1 MCSNEEIEHREIS
14 SLAQGHTAQ
23 KHSSSSFL
31 LDGGWQ
37 CHVYLLKM
45 QLWDSPRGAVT
56 RDLPINAGDTGL
68 IPDLG
73 GFHTPQGNY
82 DQAPQL
88 LGLCPR
94 ARAPQQEKPPQ

>member
-23 KHSSSSFL
+23 KHSSSSFP
-31 LDGGWQ
+31 LDGDWQ

-45 QLWDSPRGAVT
+45 LLWDSPGGAVT
-56 RDLPINAGDTGL
+56 RDLPVNAGDTGL

-73 GFHTPQGNY
+73 RFHTPQGN
-82 DQAPQL
+82 
-88 LGLCPR
+88 
-94 ARAPQQEKPPQ
+94 